1 MISIGEPL
9 YHNDTNGSP
18 SMNVTQSSEMQHLPF
33 ENGKVKKNKI
43 EKTCFLKLLFFQRFG
58 AAKTL
63 FISDSDKRKH
73 INLNIKMMYT
83 NDYRESPYIG
93 MFESRKIK
101 VISKP
106 SKKKQ
111 SVKNAECK
119 ILFFVF
125 SFINFYSIFNSSM
138 YSIWN

>member
-1 MISIGEPL
+1 LKKCFIIS
-9 YHNDTNGSP
+9 D
-18 SMNVTQSSEMQHLPF
+18 F
-33 ENGKVKKNKI
+33 
-43 EKTCFLKLLFFQRFG
+43 FFQRFG

-83 NDYRESPYIG
+83 NTNDFRENPYIG

-111 SVKNAECK
+111 SVKNAEC
-119 ILFFVF
+119 
-125 SFINFYSIFNSSM
+125 NS
-138 YSIWN
+138 